1 MIQTLK
7 FYNSLKI
14 HISNLTKNI
23 YTKEMRIMNFFAD
36 VPQLMKTVRNFLFYS
51 GSGCNTCGTRVFSF
65 MVRYTRYLL
74 GGFGKQFTI
83 IE

>member
-7 FYNSLKI
+7 FYNSLKT

-36 VPQLMKTVRNFLFYS
+36 VPQLMKTVRNFLFHS
-51 GSGCNTCGTRVFSF
+51 GYGCNTCGTRVFF
-65 MVRYTRYLL
+65 FYGQIYQVFARRVWKAVYTY
-74 GGFGKQFTI
+74 
-83 IE
+83 

>member
-36 VPQLMKTVRNFLFYS
+36 VPQLMKTVRNFIFHS
-51 GSGCNTCGTRVFSF
+51 GSGCNTCGTRVFLF
-65 MVRYTRYLL
+65 HGQIYQVFPRRVWKAVYNY
-74 GGFGKQFTI
+74 
-83 IE
+83 